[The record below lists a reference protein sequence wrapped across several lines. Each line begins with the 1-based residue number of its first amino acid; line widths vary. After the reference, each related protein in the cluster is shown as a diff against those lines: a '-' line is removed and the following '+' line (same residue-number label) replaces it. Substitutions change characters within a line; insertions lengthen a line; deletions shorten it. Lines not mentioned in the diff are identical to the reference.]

1 MALINCAECGKQVSD
16 LAACCPHC
24 GAPVQ
29 KKEYCKECGNQV
41 SESASVC
48 PNCGCPRAHST
59 TPPPFEQSAERAAS
73 PAVPGLFDECGC
85 GRSRGLTAMLAF
97 FLGSLGAQYFYLGK
111 TGAGITVLLLSFLFW
126 WTVVVPVVISVLCL
140 IQTIMLMTMSH
151 EEFERKM
158 VYSTSFMPLW

>member
-29 KKEYCKECGNQV
+29 KKIYCKECGNQV

-59 TPPPFEQSAERAAS
+59 TPPPFEQSAKRAAS

-85 GRSRGLTAMLAF
+85 GRSRGLTALLAF

-151 EEFERKM
+151 DEFERKM

>member
-29 KKEYCKECGNQV
+29 KKIYCKECGNQV

-59 TPPPFEQSAERAAS
+59 TPPPFEQSAKRAAS

-85 GRSRGLTAMLAF
+85 GRSRGLTALLAF

>member
-48 PNCGCPRAHST
+48 PNCGCPRTQPA

-85 GRSRGLTAMLAF
+85 GRSRGLTALLAF

-126 WTVVVPVVISVLCL
+126 WTLVVPVVISVLCL

>member
-59 TPPPFEQSAERAAS
+59 TPPPFEQSAKRAAS

-85 GRSRGLTAMLAF
+85 GRSRGVTALLAF
-97 FLGSLGAQYFYLGK
+97 FLGYLGAQYFYLGK
-111 TGAGITVLLLSFLFW
+111 TGAGVMVLLLNIFLW
-126 WTVVVPVVISVLCL
+126 WSVLVPLAFGVIFL
-140 IQTIMLMTMSH
+140 IQCIMLMTMSH
-151 EEFERKM
+151 DDFERKM
-158 VYSTSFMPLW
+158 VKSQSFMPLW